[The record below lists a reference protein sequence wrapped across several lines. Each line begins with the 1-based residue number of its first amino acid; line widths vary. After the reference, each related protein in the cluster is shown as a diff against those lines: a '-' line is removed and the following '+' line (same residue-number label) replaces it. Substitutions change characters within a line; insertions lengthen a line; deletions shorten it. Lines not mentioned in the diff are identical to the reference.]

1 MNLIIDIGNTFMKVN
16 LFEGKKINFSQKIK
30 SEQIHKLF
38 SLFDKGVVIEAAIIS
53 SVIELDEH
61 FYQKLRS
68 ITKKLVVLDAF
79 TPLPLTNEYESIGTL
94 GKDRI
99 AAAVGAY
106 TIFPETNVLA
116 IDAGT
121 ALTFEFISDKGAY
134 LGGKISPGM
143 TMRFKA
149 LNYFTSK
156 LPLINKKDTFPL
168 LGKNTEEAIV
178 AGVQNGII
186 FEIDNYISELKSK
199 YSDLKVILTGGDS
212 FFFAHKLKS
221 AIFAE
226 LFLTAIGLNTI
237 LEYNAKNI

>member
-1 MNLIIDIGNTFMKVN
+1 MNLIIDIGNTFTKVF
-16 LFEGKKINFSQKIK
+16 LFEGKKINFSQQIKTSQKDKI
-30 SEQIHKLF
+30 F
-38 SLFDKGVVIEAAIIS
+38 SIIDPKEPIKNAIIS
-53 SVIELDEH
+53 SVIELDSR
-61 FYQKLRS
+61 FYEQLRNLAGN
-68 ITKKLVVLDAF
+68 LVVLDEF
-79 TPLPLTNEYESIGTL
+79 TVLPIVNKYESAASL

-134 LGGKISPGM
+134 LGGNISPGLS
-143 TMRFKA
+143 MRFKA
-149 LNYFTSK
+149 LNYYTGK
-156 LPLINKKDTFPL
+156 LPLVDKNNDFPL
-168 LGKNTEEAIV
+168 LGKNTEEAII

-186 FEIDNYISELKSK
+186 FEIDNYVKELKSK

-221 AIFAE
+221 PIFAE

-237 LEYNAKNI
+237 LKYNVKNT